1 MVSLKAIATWR
12 LGQPADT
19 GDGGRRLMP
28 STDTIR
34 VHVPL
39 SLRKRGGRPRIL
51 PPKEIETGLPPRNR
65 SGRRAIDP
73 ADSRLL
79 IFAGFFCTSPDFDL
93 PCP

>member
-1 MVSLKAIATWR
+1 
-12 LGQPADT
+12 
-19 GDGGRRLMP
+19 MP

-79 IFAGFFCTSPDFDL
+79 IFAGFFWGIIYLTPALVRQIIPLSTRNLQP
-93 PCP
+93 